1 MHNYASYCKRIG
13 CFIVC
18 FLLALIFYNPKP
30 EIAFAVDG
38 DLESELN
45 ENIDLILDD
54 IDFDGLEQETE
65 IVPDLNLSF
74 IDFVKQVLSGG
85 FSFRYDSV
93 FDFIKNNFSEKLRS
107 NLKFFI
113 SLFIIVVIFEIFKS
127 FASEKM
133 NDVKSTIKLI
143 FLFLLA
149 VTILSVIKNF
159 YLEVQELVTDLFS
172 FASILFPILVSLLT
186 MSGSVK
192 SASVFSSFSV
202 FLLDTGLVLLKYI
215 LLPLA
220 VSIMLLSLFGSV
232 FSNGRFSKLIELFKL
247 LFKYIIIIFF
257 SVFGLLSTVNLISSA
272 GTDGINLKL
281 TKFAVKNYIPVLGGY
296 VSEGFDFLYSCSI
309 LIKNAIGLCS
319 IIIIIFKILTPVLFV
334 IFFSLGFKVLSVL
347 TGFVGDGVFSDMF
360 DDVSKSL
367 GNFLSVI
374 FGSFLVVFVFVFL
387 MILSVGVV

>member
-13 CFIVC
+13 CFIAC
-18 FLLALIFYNPKP
+18 FLLVLFFNPKP

-45 ENIDLILDD
+45 DNIDLILDD
-54 IDFDGLEQETE
+54 IDFDELEMETE

-74 IDFVKQVLSGG
+74 VDFVKQVLSGG
-85 FSFRYDSV
+85 FSFNYDSV

-172 FASILFPILVSLLT
+172 FASILFPILISLLT

-202 FLLDTGLVLLKYI
+202 FLLDTGLVLLKYV

-220 VSIMLLSLFGSV
+220 VSILLLSLFGSV

-347 TGFVGDGVFSDMF
+347 TGFVGDGAFSDMF

>member
-13 CFIVC
+13 CFIAC
-18 FLLALIFYNPKP
+18 FLLVLFFNPKP

-45 ENIDLILDD
+45 DNIDLILDD
-54 IDFDGLEQETE
+54 IDFDELEMETE

-74 IDFVKQVLSGG
+74 VDFVKQVLSGG
-85 FSFRYDSV
+85 FSFNYDSV

-127 FASEKM
+127 FSSEKM

-172 FASILFPILVSLLT
+172 FASILFPILISLLT

-202 FLLDTGLVLLKYI
+202 FLLDTGLVLLKYV